1 MEDNLVVKGH
11 YAYMFRVDLSC
22 NQHSKLQI
30 EEWLDKFTFSH
41 WLGCHEIGDE
51 TGKHHY
57 QMCVWREHKFLQK
70 EQVKCRNWWRSKT
83 NSKTHGAALTSA
95 RKIASLIA
103 YSTKNCE
110 KGVLFST
117 LTNLSLEQQERIPK
131 WESKTAAK
139 IKNIEKLESTLKT
152 VSKTLTKR
160 EFCEEFNKI
169 YFGIYGRPCM
179 HRNTYIK
186 YLYKQGYVSDFGI
199 VGYVFNFNS
208 PYGCIPGKTYING
221 LMCKRCDELK
231 TTYNCSDDHCNYYGE
246 DNYSPVNTIITD
258 YSSEVS

>member
-1 MEDNLVVKGH
+1 MEDTIVVKGH

-22 NQHSKLQI
+22 NQNSKLQI

-57 QMCVWREHKFLQK
+57 QMCVWREHKFIQK
-70 EQVKCRNWWRSKT
+70 EQVKCRNWWRGKT

-110 KGVLFST
+110 NGLLFST
-117 LTNLSLEQQERIPK
+117 LTNLSLDQQKRIPK
-131 WESKTAAK
+131 WQSKTAAK
-139 IKNIEKLESTLKT
+139 IKNLEKLESTLKT
-152 VSKTLTKR
+152 VSKHLDKYD
-160 EFCEEFNKI
+160 FCKEFNKI
-169 YFGIYGRPCM
+169 YYVIYGRPCL

-186 YLYKQGYVSDFGI
+186 YLYKQGYIKNNHI
-199 VGYVFNFNS
+199 VEYVFNLRSEYGHMPGNEFINNS
-208 PYGCIPGKTYING
+208 GNVGQALALEQYGNNTKDT
-221 LMCKRCDELK
+221 L
-231 TTYNCSDDHCNYYGE
+231 SDYYSYTE
-246 DNYSPVNTIITD
+246 ATA
-258 YSSEVS
+258 